1 MEEIQSI
8 RQQILHFIMEKL
20 IIIGTS
26 STARHAY
33 SFVQYHHLFDV
44 IGFAVHKD
52 YLIQSSFCG
61 LPVYPLEQ
69 LEMSLPLNDYSL
81 FIAML
86 WNHLNADRRR
96 VYDYCSSRG
105 FHLANL
111 VSPLAIVRGTI
122 NGDNCWIH
130 DNVVIQNDTI
140 INSNTAIMQG
150 SLVGSDCIIGAH
162 CFLGAHSIVAGGC
175 SIGEQSFVGLHATV
189 FDDTHVGR
197 KCIIGAC
204 TAVKRNVPDFTKYTS
219 SSDSIVIKQYDEEV
233 IESKLVFSKN
243 VR

>member
-1 MEEIQSI
+1 
-8 RQQILHFIMEKL
+8 MEKL

-33 SFVQYHHLFDV
+33 SFIQYHHLFEV
-44 IGFAVHKD
+44 IGFAVNKEYIRD
-52 YLIQSSFCG
+52 SSFCG

-69 LEMSLPLNDYSL
+69 LDEELPKKDYSL

-86 WNHLNADRRR
+86 WNHLNADRRK
-96 VYDYCSSRG
+96 VYEDCSSKG
-105 FHLANL
+105 FQLANL
-111 VSPLAIVRGTI
+111 ISPLAIIRGTI
-122 NGDNCWIH
+122 KGD
-130 DNVVIQNDTI
+130 VVIQNDTVI
-140 INSNTAIMQG
+140 SSNTAIMQG
-150 SLVGSDCIIGAH
+150 CLVGANCVIGSH

-175 SIGEQSFVGLHATV
+175 IIGEQSFIGLHATV

-204 TAVKRNVPDFTKYTS
+204 TAVKRNVPDFSRYS
-219 SSDSIVIKQYDEEV
+219 LSSDSIVIKQYSEDD
-233 IESKLVFSKN
+233 IESKLTFSKN

>member
-1 MEEIQSI
+1 
-8 RQQILHFIMEKL
+8 MEKL

-33 SFVQYHHLFDV
+33 SFIQYHHLFEV
-44 IGFAVHKD
+44 IGFAVNKEYITD
-52 YLIQSSFCG
+52 SSFCG

-69 LEMSLPLNDYSL
+69 LEEEMPKKDYSL

-86 WNHLNADRRR
+86 WNRLNADRRK
-96 VYDYCSSRG
+96 VYEDCSSKG
-105 FHLANL
+105 FQLVNL
-111 VSPLAIVRGTI
+111 ISPLAIIRGTI

-130 DNVVIQNDTI
+130 DNVVIQNDTV

-150 SLVGSDCIIGAH
+150 SLVGANCVIGSH

-175 SIGEQSFVGLHATV
+175 IIGEQSFIGLHATV

-204 TAVKRNVPDFTKYTS
+204 TAVKRNVPDFSRYS
-219 SSDSIVIKQYDEEV
+219 LSSDSIVIKQYNEDD
-233 IESKLVFSKN
+233 IESKLMFSKN